1 VHYGLAVAHARGRAW
16 EVAERE
22 LLAVRALKISSPIIE
37 RQLAEVRIA
46 RGDLNGGLVLYRE
59 AMLRYPLNQA
69 LNYGYGQALIGARR
83 FADALRFV
91 ELQLQNYPQDIRLH
105 KMRAESYAG
114 LGRRSQQHL
123 AQAEV
128 LVLQGQTEPAIQQ
141 LVLAQGAADG
151 NFYEM
156 SVIDTRLRELR
167 RRLQEEQK
175 ERRGK

>member
-1 VHYGLAVAHARGRAW
+1 MSSRPVWPSKAVQRSPAVAPAEGRSTGSTS
-16 EVAERE
+16 
-22 LLAVRALKISSPIIE
+22 ALRLGAIRLP
-37 RQLAEVRIA
+37 
-46 RGDLNGGLVLYRE
+46 
-59 AMLRYPLNQA
+59 QA
-69 LNYGYGQALIGARR
+69 LWAATIGGAEAQPLASSAVESRIEALIGARR

-114 LGRRSQQHL
+114 LGRRSQQHQ

-128 LVLQGQTEPAIQQ
+128 LALQGQTEPAIQQ

-167 RRLQEEQK
+167 RRLMEEQR